1 MEALNVE
8 IVNPKAKALLENLE
22 SIELIHIKP
31 EISLSEMLARLRR
44 NEPDIPSEEDITKEV
59 ELVRQYRYEKKIQ
72 DNY

>member
-22 SIELIHIKP
+22 SIGLIHIKP
-31 EISLSEMLARLRR
+31 EVSLSEMLARLRR
-44 NEPDIPSEEDITKEV
+44 NEPDIPSEEDIAKEV

>member
-8 IVNPKAKALLENLE
+8 IVNPKAKVLLENLE
-22 SIELIHIKP
+22 SIGLIHIKP
-31 EISLSEMLARLRR
+31 EVSLSEMLARLRR
-44 NEPDIPSEEDITKEV
+44 NELDIPSEEDIAKEV